1 MYSIGNLMAMIGA
14 QKTLIIACDACGLSK
29 FRVISDKVFIH
40 VVSGSELQQHDPE
53 EKERIQYFV
62 ENKRCSQVIFLGSIE
77 QHIIDRILNGNA
89 QSELSACIKF
99 NTSVLLRNKASNIL
113 SLPLRDQM
121 LTELTVI
128 SQCRIL
134 MDYYFIRSR
143 VENKLLLIRGVIA
156 ETPTEQFKVLFQ
168 NGIVYNDMISMN

>member
-1 MYSIGNLMAMIGA
+1 MAMVGV

-29 FRVISDKVFIH
+29 FHVISDKIFIH
-40 VVSGSELQQHDPE
+40 VVSGSELQKHDPE
-53 EKERIQYFV
+53 EKERIQHFV
-62 ENKRCSQVIFLGSIE
+62 EKKGCSQVIFLGSIE

-89 QSELSACIKF
+89 QSELSAGLKF
-99 NTSVLLRNKASNIL
+99 DASVLLRNKASNIL

-134 MDYYFIRSR
+134 MDYYFIRNR
-143 VENKLLLIRGVIA
+143 VKNKLLNIRGVIA
-156 ETPTEQFKVLFQ
+156 ETPTEQFKAIFHD
-168 NGIVYNDMISMN
+168 GIVYNDLISMN